1 MVYDF
6 CIWVQFHSFTNGYSV
21 FPTLFMAN
29 WYMKKETLLIIR
41 EMQIKATMSYHFGL
55 VRIKRQQVLAMIWR
69 KTNPGILLVEMRLS
83 VALGENVMEVPP
95 KIRNRI

>member
-1 MVYDF
+1 
-6 CIWVQFHSFTNGYSV
+6 
-21 FPTLFMAN
+21 MAN

-55 VRIKRQQVLAMIWR
+55 VRMKRQQVLAMIWR

>member
-1 MVYDF
+1 MYISPISFFYKLIFNFPNIVYGQHVYEKRN
-6 CIWVQFHSFTNGYSV
+6 ITNHQG
-21 FPTLFMAN
+21 N
-29 WYMKKETLLIIR
+29 EN
-41 EMQIKATMSYHFGL
+41 QATMSYHFGL